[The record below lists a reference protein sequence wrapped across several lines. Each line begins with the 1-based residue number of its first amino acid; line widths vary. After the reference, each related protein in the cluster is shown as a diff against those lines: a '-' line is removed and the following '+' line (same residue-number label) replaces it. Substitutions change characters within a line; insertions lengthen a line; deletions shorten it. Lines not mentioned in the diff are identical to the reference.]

1 MDSLYS
7 FTCEGDAVSS
17 GHPLD
22 CLKYSYSGAFNTTTS
37 YYSYTGDYS
46 TNSYSGKICKSD
58 SNNPECINQTNWC
71 KGDTDPRLQRKE
83 CILFE
88 KTSVLIGDVR
98 KTSQFDNVSKGK
110 SYIDVK
116 TFFGPYLGI
125 IGPYFGYIDG
135 KSGDMDAPNEI
146 KSFPPDNVIGENP
159 TTLIT
164 AIEVSSFDKLIKRI
178 MGVYYCKVE
187 NLIKQSE
194 WNAYNED
201 YGLIDLTTYQTKP
214 IYSEVGPSKKYVGD
228 GSQFGRQFLLRGSF
242 QDSAICGVYY
252 NIKNNRN
259 VGRTVLNG
267 ICFAFRRFYDLNSPT
282 EYIGVLDGE
291 QRTFTEAQLNNWSS
305 FTEARRGEF
314 ISQIEF
320 AYTNIEP
327 VDRKIS
333 AAILRDALTTAK
345 PEAIAIIGAAYLV
358 ILPLAPILLP
368 IIGFAIATGMD
379 LITVRVQPEDI
390 GVKGITQ
397 VRMINYNLKNRLYSW
412 IEQTNNLQCCNL
424 LSDQQYDAESIES
437 YVCRAN
443 KNFTVKNDFP
453 NSYPNDNCRIN
464 ILEPYCNSKTLNQ
477 DGELNIA
484 GDLCGAV
491 CALNNTN
498 CDTGIK
504 TYCNSGE
511 FIEKDASGIERG
523 EIMKKLKDPICGC
536 MFDDEPSNFLLSF
549 SSSVDDFINKKIFPN
564 FKDQLSKPFRKE
576 CTLASCKKSNY
587 KLFDMKKALVDK
599 KCTETELCFGNGF
612 QIPFTSDN
620 NTKVDCKR
628 YMGGK
633 FNCITKPEDGGLQPN
648 ITVITDPL
656 KQSCKNIMDKQPDTF
671 KFEPAECEL
680 TESWQPRSITEEDKE
695 NIVKSGLCYKKPNGV
710 WKYKAT
716 KKIKINSTPSGDP
729 NLCPP
734 FERDIDGNIVTDP
747 ETGAP
752 LRVTTEIERICPGDP
767 EDYFNEDGTPKETPT
782 SFTNII
788 IAVGIILFFLFLVLI
803 IKIIKKKKT

>member
-1 MDSLYS
+1 MNSLYN
-7 FTCEGDAVSS
+7 FTCEGDAVAS

-22 CLKYSYSGAFNTTTS
+22 CLKYSYTGAYNTTVS

-46 TNSYSGKICKSD
+46 VSSYAGAICKPN

-71 KGDTDPRLQRKE
+71 KGETDPRLQTKQ
-83 CILFE
+83 CSLFE
-88 KTSVLIGDVR
+88 STSVLIGTVIKSNR
-98 KTSQFDNVSKGK
+98 FDNIKNGS
-110 SYIDVK
+110 SYIDIK

-125 IGPYFGYIDG
+125 LGPYFGYIDG
-135 KSGDMDAPNEI
+135 KSGDMDAPNEL
-146 KSFPPDNVIGENP
+146 KSFPPDSFIAENP

-164 AIEVSSFDKLIKRI
+164 AVEVSSFDKLIKRV

-187 NLIKQSE
+187 NLLKQSE

-201 YGLIDLTTYQTKP
+201 YGLIDLSTNQTKP
-214 IYSEVGPSKKYVGD
+214 IYTEAGASKKYIGD

-242 QDSAICGVYY
+242 QDSAVCGVYY
-252 NIKNNRN
+252 NIKNNQNIGRN
-259 VGRTVLNG
+259 VMNG
-267 ICFAFRRFYDLNSPT
+267 ICVAFRRFYDLSSTT

-291 QRTFTEAQLNNWSS
+291 TRKFTESELSRWTSS
-305 FTEARRGEF
+305 TETKLGEF
-314 ISQIEF
+314 ISQIQF
-320 AYTNIEP
+320 GYTNIEP
-327 VDRKIS
+327 LDRKIS
-333 AAILRDALTTAK
+333 AAILRDALFSGK
-345 PEAIAIIGAAYLV
+345 PEAIAIVGAAYL
-358 ILPLAPILLP
+358 ILLPLAPILLP
-368 IIGFAIATGMD
+368 IIGIAIGIGMD
-379 LITVRVQPEDI
+379 LITVRIQPENI
-390 GVKGITQ
+390 GVKGISQ
-397 VRMINYNLKNRLYSW
+397 VRTINYNLKNRLYNW
-412 IEQTNNLQCCNL
+412 IEQTNDLQCCNL
-424 LSDQQYDAESIES
+424 LSDQQYDAESIEA
-437 YVCRAN
+437 YVCKAN
-443 KNFTVKNDFP
+443 KQFTVKNDFP
-453 NSYPNDNCRIN
+453 LSYPNDNCRIQ
-464 ILEPYCNSKTLNQ
+464 ILEPYCNSTTLNQ

-484 GDLCGAV
+484 GDLCGSF

-498 CDTGIK
+498 CDKGIT
-504 TYCNSGE
+504 TYCSTDE
-511 FIEKDASGIERG
+511 FKAEDKDGVQRG
-523 EIMKKLKDPICGC
+523 DIMKKIKDPICGC
-536 MFDDEPSNFLLSF
+536 MFNDEPSNFLLSF
-549 SSSVDDFINKKIFPN
+549 SSSVDKFLNEKVFSQY
-564 FKDQLSKPFRKE
+564 KDKLSRPFRKE

-587 KLFDMKKALVDK
+587 KLYDMKKALDTK
-599 KCTETELCFGNGF
+599 KCTEEELCFGNGY
-612 QIPFTSDN
+612 QIPFTSEN

-648 ITVITDPL
+648 VTVIPDPL

-710 WKYKAT
+710 WKYKAK

-752 LRVTTEIERICPGDP
+752 LRVITEIEKICPGDP
-767 EDYFNEDGTPKETPT
+767 EDYFNEDGTPKETPA
-782 SFTNII
+782 SFTNILI
-788 IAVGIILFFLFLVLI
+788 GIGIVVLFLFIILV